1 MTSQSAVREKPK
13 ALDAVRPV
21 WARPLDER
29 EWRFVEEY
37 LVDLNASAAFR
48 RSNPNYTGKQSDS
61 LACLMMR
68 RPHVQE
74 AIDGALASRFSIT
87 KASILE
93 HLSAVAFAEPGDY
106 ADWDSTTGLK
116 TKASRL
122 LSKHQR
128 RAIQSV
134 EETEST
140 VGVGKRQKKVRRT
153 RIRLYSKPDA
163 LEKLAK
169 VTGILRELPE
179 ASSGGT
185 VVFIIEGPD
194 SRPVTIEGQAVD
206 VTPTTGDAKL
216 VIES

>member
-1 MTSQSAVREKPK
+1 LS
-13 ALDAVRPV
+13 L
-21 WARPLDER
+21 R
-29 EWRFVEEY
+29 EWSFVEQY
-37 LVDLNASAAFR
+37 LIDLNASAAVR
-48 RSNPNYTGKQSDS
+48 RIGDYKGPNSDVI
-61 LACLMMR
+61 AAGFMR

-153 RIRLYSKPDA
+153 RIKLYSKPDA

-194 SRPVTIEGQAVD
+194 ARVPTIESTAVD
-206 VTPTTGDAKL
+206 VTPPDGAKL
-216 VIES
+216 VIEGG